1 MKCPYCGGESKVLES
16 RHAEEGLAIR
26 RRRECLQCGRRFNTM
41 ETVEVGPLVVV
52 KKDGRR
58 EAFDRNKVLAG
69 VLRACEKRPVATED
83 CERLVAEV
91 ERELRNTLEREVPSR
106 RIGELV
112 MEHLRRLDG
121 VAYVR
126 FASVYREF
134 KDVREFREQL
144 EKLLGAGEN
153 R

>member
-16 RHAEEGLAIR
+16 RHADEGLAIR

-41 ETVEVGPLVVV
+41 ETVEMGPLVVV

-58 EAFDRNKVLAG
+58 EAFDRAKVLAG
-69 VLRACEKRPVATED
+69 VLRACEKRAVTMED

-91 ERELRNTLEREVPSR
+91 ERDLRNTLEREIPSTR
-106 RIGELV
+106 VGEMV
-112 MEHLRRLDG
+112 MDHLRKLDG

-134 KDVREFREQL
+134 KDVSEFREQI
-144 EKLLGAGEN
+144 EKLLGS